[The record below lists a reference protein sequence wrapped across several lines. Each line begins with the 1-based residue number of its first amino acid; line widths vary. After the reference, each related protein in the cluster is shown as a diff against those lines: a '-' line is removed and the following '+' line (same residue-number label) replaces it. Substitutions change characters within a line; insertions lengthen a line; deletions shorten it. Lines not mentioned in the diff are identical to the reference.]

1 MLTDRTQIEQAGNIC
16 VVTVPTRELGGQQAQ
31 ELVVELTERM
41 RYDNAQ
47 HFIFD
52 LAAVEFI
59 ASSCLGALVG
69 FMKDLEHQRGRI
81 VLVNCRAN
89 VQFLFKVT
97 RLDSVFPIF
106 DDMAEARAE
115 ITGR

>member
-1 MLTDRTQIEQAGNIC
+1 MLTDRTLIEQTGNIC
-16 VVTVPTRELGGQQAQ
+16 IVTVPTRELSGLQAQ
-31 ELVVELTERM
+31 ELVNELTERM

-47 HFIFD
+47 HFIFN

-59 ASSCLGALVG
+59 ASSCLGSLVG

-81 VLVNCRAN
+81 VLANCRAN

-97 RLDSVFPIF
+97 RLDSVFPICE
-106 DDMAEARAE
+106 DIEDATAE
-115 ITGR
+115 IKGR

>member
-1 MLTDRTQIEQAGNIC
+1 MLTDGTLIEQTGNVC
-16 VVTVPTRELGGQQAQ
+16 VVTIPTRELAGQQAQ
-31 ELVVELTERM
+31 ELVNELTERM

-52 LAAVEFI
+52 MSAVEFI

-81 VLVNCRAN
+81 ALANCKAN

-97 RLDSVFPIF
+97 RLDSVFPLC
-106 DDMAEARAE
+106 DDLDGARAQVG
-115 ITGR
+115 GR